1 MPVCGLLAARERYQ
15 HLLTV
20 AIARGGAAMARTT
33 ITSELVLEDWRS

>member
-1 MPVCGLLAARERYQ
+1 MPMRGLLAARERYL

-33 ITSELVLEDWRS
+33 LTSELVLQDWRS